1 MDLTEDT
8 YDSRL
13 IIFEAVFDTRC
24 LDCKHRDRLTIKVP
38 VSPVMFFEDRL
49 MLDQFV
55 DHEFSPTE
63 AKVFASKFTC
73 ANCEGRDFEIGLS
86 DRMAPYRDGDPLRSP
101 VVA

>member
-1 MDLTEDT
+1 MAPTDET

-24 LDCKHRDRLTIKVP
+24 LDCKRRDRLTIRVP
-38 VSPVMFFEDRL
+38 VSPVMFFTDRL

-55 DHEFSPTE
+55 DRRLSPIE

-73 ANCEGRDFEIGLS
+73 SNCEGRDFEIGLS
-86 DRMAPYRDGDPLRSP
+86 DRMDPYRDGDPLRLP